1 MCARDEVPKK
11 QDAEGRVEWRRQRRN
26 EQWKVHRADRSVM
39 FRAVERAGIVLWGA
53 REAAGSLQNLL
64 FILFFFKI
72 TQFESSRD

>member
-1 MCARDEVPKK
+1 
-11 QDAEGRVEWRRQRRN
+11 
-26 EQWKVHRADRSVM
+26 M

-53 REAAGSLQNLL
+53 REAAAGSLQNLL

>member
-1 MCARDEVPKK
+1 
-11 QDAEGRVEWRRQRRN
+11 
-26 EQWKVHRADRSVM
+26 M